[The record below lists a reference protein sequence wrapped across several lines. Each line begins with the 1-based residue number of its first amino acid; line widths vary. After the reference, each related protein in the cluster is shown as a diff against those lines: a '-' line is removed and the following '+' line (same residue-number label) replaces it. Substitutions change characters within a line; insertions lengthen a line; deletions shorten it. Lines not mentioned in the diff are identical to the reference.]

1 MLSSGILALNLFSC
15 IQALNAGLLST
26 HLCQAQQIPTVGNQR
41 GNTPVLMDLTL
52 SPGLEDKQIVSKQ
65 TNEVV
70 TLAVSY
76 VTRHVHGDMGENKE
90 NGVGLCVNRGT
101 RRSETLN

>member
-1 MLSSGILALNLFSC
+1 M
-15 IQALNAGLLST
+15 
-26 HLCQAQQIPTVGNQR
+26 
-41 GNTPVLMDLTL
+41 
-52 SPGLEDKQIVSKQ
+52 SPGLEDEQIVSKQ

-76 VTRHVHGDMGENKE
+76 VTRHVHRDMGENKE